1 MTLVWTGPRPL
12 VLASTSATR
21 RHLLEQAGIAVLCDA
36 PGIDERAIEREHRE
50 LAPPDLA
57 RMLAEAKALAVSVRR
72 PGHIVIGADQVLQC
86 EGELLHKP
94 AGLADA
100 AGQIARLSGRRHHL
114 HAAVAIAED
123 GRITDGF
130 VEDAHLTMRDLD
142 AAAIARYVEAA
153 GLDRVTASVGGYQL
167 EGLGIHLFSRIE
179 GDHST
184 ILGLPLLPLLDRL
197 RRRGCLAV

>member
-1 MTLVWTGPRPL
+1 MPLVWTGPGPL

-21 RHLLEQAGIAVLCDA
+21 RHLLEQAGIAVLCEA
-36 PGIDERAIEREHRE
+36 PGIDERALESEHRG
-50 LAPPDLA
+50 LAPRDLA
-57 RMLAEAKALAVSVRR
+57 LMLAEAKAVAVSTRW
-72 PGHIVIGADQVLQC
+72 PGHIVVGADQVLQC

-94 AGLADA
+94 VSLADA
-100 AGQIARLSGRRHHL
+100 GGQIGKLSGRRHHL

-123 GRITDGF
+123 GLISDSF

-167 EGLGIHLFSRIE
+167 EGLGIHLFSCIE

-184 ILGLPLLPLLDRL
+184 ILGLPLLPLLERL
-197 RRRGCLAV
+197 RKRGCLAF

>member
-1 MTLVWTGPRPL
+1 MPLVWTGSRPL

-21 RHLLEQAGIAVLCDA
+21 RHLLEHAGIVVLCDA
-36 PGIDERAIEREHRE
+36 PGIDERAVEREHRG
-50 LAPPDLA
+50 LGPRDLA
-57 RMLAEAKALAVSVRR
+57 RMLAEAKALAVSARR
-72 PGHIVIGADQVLQC
+72 PGHIVVGADQVLQC

-94 AGLADA
+94 IDLADA
-100 AGQIARLSGRRHHL
+100 AGQIAKLSGRRHHL

-130 VEDAHLTMRDLD
+130 VEDANLTMRDLD

-153 GLDRVTASVGGYQL
+153 GFDRVTASVGGYQL

-197 RRRGCLAV
+197 RRRGCLVF